1 MPAGKSVIPLGNG
14 FMPFVVSL
22 VTHGISL
29 GPAGTSVVPLG
40 IGSMTHV
47 TSFMPRGPSLGAC
60 GLALTTTV
68 LGFVPC
74 APRLDPSVMHP
85 HDARARA
92 VDVPHAATG
101 RAASPSSPA

>member
-1 MPAGKSVIPLGNG
+1 MPAGTSLIPLGNG

-29 GPAGTSVVPLG
+29 TPTG
-40 IGSMTHV
+40 
-47 TSFMPRGPSLGAC
+47 TSFMPRGLSPGAC
-60 GLALTTTV
+60 GLALATTM

-74 APRLDPSVMHP
+74 ALKLDPSVMHP

-101 RAASPSSPA
+101 RAASPSCPAGRA